1 MLDATCSSGPN
12 SMVSIQ
18 WEDPELPVSVLGF
31 CEVSPEAAKLDAET
45 AEEGQNSFSHD

>member
-1 MLDATCSSGPN
+1 
-12 SMVSIQ
+12 MVSIQ

-31 CEVSPEAAKLDAET
+31 CGRSPVRQPSWDAET